1 MAAAAR
7 LDGRV
12 ARSRRSRRA
21 VVDALLALVEE
32 GERRPT
38 AARIAE
44 RAGLSLRSVFQHFA
58 DLEALHAE
66 TADVQFRRVV
76 ALAGPLKTD
85 GPLAERLGALV
96 RQRARV
102 LEAMTP
108 TRRSALLLAPS
119 SPTIADRLADGHRLS
134 RTHVA
139 RVFAPELGRVRGTAR
154 AELLAALSAAA
165 SWSTWEELRA
175 HQGLTPA
182 RAERT
187 LARMLRALL
196 GKDD

>member
-1 MAAAAR
+1 MDAIQDVRKPQADLVAAQTYSQR
-7 LDGRV
+7 GI
-12 ARSRRSRRA
+12 
-21 VVDALLALVEE
+21 AL
-32 GERRPT
+32 
-38 AARIAE
+38 
-44 RAGLSLRSVFQHFA
+44 AGLGRLA
-58 DLEALHAE
+58 EAEAN
-66 TADVQFRRVV
+66 FRRVV